1 MRLKGKNALIT
12 GAAQGIGRSIAVA
25 MAAQGANIAVADTN
39 IEKAE
44 NTIKEI
50 RALGVRGIA
59 VKLDVSM
66 KDEVSSAFNAVITEF
81 EKIDILVNNA
91 GITKDALIIRLKEDD
106 WDAVLDINLKGTF
119 LCSKEAVKY
128 MAKKH
133 YGKIV
138 NISSVVAFTGNP
150 GQANYSASKAGIVGL
165 TKTIAKEY
173 SSRGIRANAVA
184 PGFIQ
189 TAMTDALS
197 DKVKDEMRKSIPLNT
212 FGTPEDVASA
222 VVFLSSHDS
231 DYITGQVFHINGG
244 MYM

>member
-1 MRLKGKNALIT
+1 MILKGKNVLIT
-12 GAAQGIGRSIAVA
+12 GAAQGIGRSIAFA

-44 NTIKEI
+44 NTAKEI
-50 RALGVRGIA
+50 CALGVRGFA
-59 VKLDVSM
+59 VKLDVSL
-66 KDEVSSAFNAVITEF
+66 KDEVSSAFKTVMTEF

-91 GITKDALIIRLKEDD
+91 GITKDALIIRMKDDD

-138 NISSVVAFTGNP
+138 NISSVVAFIGNP
-150 GQANYSASKAGIVGL
+150 GQANYCASKAGILGL
-165 TKTIAKEY
+165 TKTTAKEY
-173 SSRGIRANAVA
+173 ASRGIRANAVA

-189 TAMTDALS
+189 TAMTDSLP
-197 DKVKDEMRKSIPLNT
+197 DKVKDEMRKNIPLDK
-212 FGTPEDVASA
+212 FGTPEDVANA
-222 VVFLSSHDS
+222 VVFLSSHES
-231 DYITGQVFHINGG
+231 DYITGQVFHVNGG